1 MKRFA
6 ATAYISILTLG
17 ASVFIA
23 EARPVY
29 ARKENQPCGYCHT
42 RETGGGDRGFRGMY
56 YGGNG
61 LSFDRFD
68 EKREA
73 LIAGLSP
80 NSEGRNTLPATSY
93 NGNVSGPAT
102 QQIQLASLR
111 GPVVLLFLDK
121 ADADSRAAVKSLHV
135 LAKALGP
142 KATVLGVAKTD
153 DALKLTEELGSL
165 IRIYPDPNLAAAKK
179 FSANHALDL
188 AVVAKLGDPIQTLPG
203 FSRKNLEAALKHL
216 SPVNFD
222 LKTIPENTLRGSK
235 LNDDPNQSDRS
246 DKSDP

>member
-1 MKRFA
+1 MKQTA
-6 ATAYISILTLG
+6 AYISLLALG
-17 ASVFIA
+17 ASIFIA

-61 LSFDRFD
+61 LTFDRFD

-73 LIAGLSP
+73 LIAGLAP

-93 NGNVSGPAT
+93 NGNISGPAT

-111 GPVVLLFLDK
+111 GPVLLIFLDK
-121 ADADSRAAVKSLHV
+121 ADSDSKVAVKSLHS

-153 DALKLTEELGSL
+153 DALKLTDELGSL
-165 IRIYPDPNLAAAKK
+165 IRIYPDPDLAAAKK

-188 AVVAKLGDPIQTLPG
+188 TVVAKLGDPIQTFPG

-216 SPVNFD
+216 PTIDFN
-222 LKTIPENTLRGSK
+222 LKTIPEKILQGAK
-235 LNDDPNQSDRS
+235 LTGTPN
-246 DKSDP
+246 